1 MYTSYHMGI
10 LTQKRE
16 STQGMHG
23 RWRIMGYRENDESG
37 RSVILQAREKT
48 LDWFI
53 QYQPV
58 NSYCLHK
65 LVTEHRQYDV
75 KRS

>member
-1 MYTSYHMGI
+1 MGI

-23 RWRIMGYRENDESG
+23 RWRIMGYQENEESR
-37 RSVILQAREKT
+37 RSVILQAREET

-53 QYQPV
+53 
-58 NSYCLHK
+58 
-65 LVTEHRQYDV
+65 
-75 KRS
+75 